1 MSRIQNGAEI
11 VNVLIIIMIYMLL
24 LLVLQRVHLALGFG
38 NIFILIISMINFY
51 LNAFRGSSL
60 TLNDLLA
67 AETAMTVMENYQ
79 LFMTWELWYSIL
91 YFVFFICLG
100 FWCKVSF
107 GGKIYHVAISII
119 AVFVVLFFCVF
130 WKKSDY
136 LQKHG
141 LQGHYWNTG
150 ENEKL
155 NGFLLSFLINVDEGT
170 MDKPIGYSDRALIDI
185 KEAILKK
192 ENAEKVEEQQL
203 PNIIFIMNEAW
214 SDLRI
219 LGNIETNEPF
229 MPFVDSLSQN
239 TLKGN
244 LHVGILGGLTAN
256 SEFEA
261 LTGDSLS
268 FLASSAIP
276 YQLQVNHPM
285 SSIATILKEQGYQ
298 TIAMHPS
305 GPAAWNRGKVY
316 PYMGFDD
323 FIEASEFQ
331 TEYEYIR
338 TFISDTCNFNEI
350 IYRYEN
356 KEIDKPLF
364 LFNVTIQNHGA
375 YYGDLD
381 LPIEVLQVGDTKAE
395 NAGYIYDLQT
405 YLNLMKHTDQAFEDL
420 VTYFS
425 DVEEPTII
433 CMFGDHQPVL
443 SDDFYQSIWG
453 STNLTKENVMKKY
466 VTPYVIWTNYDTEL
480 KEYGDMSANYLGAVL
495 LECAGVELSVYYEF
509 LLELQAEYP
518 VLSHIGCLNNA
529 GTRFDID
536 DLMNVR
542 EILQYRIIQYNH
554 LMEKEWEQEIFS
566 VN

>member
-1 MSRIQNGAEI
+1 
-11 VNVLIIIMIYMLL
+11 
-24 LLVLQRVHLALGFG
+24 
-38 NIFILIISMINFY
+38 
-51 LNAFRGSSL
+51 
-60 TLNDLLA
+60 
-67 AETAMTVMENYQ
+67 
-79 LFMTWELWYSIL
+79 
-91 YFVFFICLG
+91 
-100 FWCKVSF
+100 
-107 GGKIYHVAISII
+107 
-119 AVFVVLFFCVF
+119 
-130 WKKSDY
+130 
-136 LQKHG
+136 
-141 LQGHYWNTG
+141 
-150 ENEKL
+150 
-155 NGFLLSFLINVDEGT
+155 
-170 MDKPIGYSDRALIDI
+170 
-185 KEAILKK
+185 
-192 ENAEKVEEQQL
+192 
-203 PNIIFIMNEAW
+203 
-214 SDLRI
+214 
-219 LGNIETNEPF
+219 
-229 MPFVDSLSQN
+229 
-239 TLKGN
+239 
-244 LHVGILGGLTAN
+244 
-256 SEFEA
+256 
-261 LTGDSLS
+261 
-268 FLASSAIP
+268 
-276 YQLQVNHPM
+276 
-285 SSIATILKEQGYQ
+285 
-298 TIAMHPS
+298 
-305 GPAAWNRGKVY
+305 
-316 PYMGFDD
+316 MGFDD

-395 NAGYIYDLQT
+395 DAGYIYDLQT